1 MNKRHLLGAAAALAT
16 LGALPLPALAQDKPP
31 LKIVVGF
38 PPGGSADLLAR
49 LLAEGLKNDFSSV
62 IVENKPGAGGR
73 ISLDALKASAP
84 DGATLALSPFSCT
97 SIYPHVYSKLTYDP
111 VRDFVPVSIAAVMHH
126 GLAVGPLVPASVKTV
141 KEFIEWAR
149 ANPKEANYGSPAA
162 GSTPHFIG
170 AMLGINNGV
179 ELKHVPYRGSVP
191 GVTDVVG
198 GQVASMVTPSGDF
211 IANHK
216 AGKLRILATS
226 GSKRSPF
233 TPDVATFAEQGFPE
247 LTTEEWFGFYAPAR
261 TPAAV
266 VAAANTAIN
275 AALADKGV
283 IDGLGV
289 VGLIAQG
296 STAEA
301 MARSMVSSVWC
312 RSFLTSGRN
321 RRPSSESTTRWR
333 TRSKSRTPSCS
344 SRSLIC
350 RLTALWV
357 RFSSCAACVNEPW
370 RAAHSNACSVVT
382 SGMSLRLSFIH
393 SSHQHSQNGRN
404 RWGKRS
410 GMIRFEN
417 DQGLPPL

>member
-1 MNKRHLLGAAAALAT
+1 MLAT
-16 LGALPLPALAQDKPP
+16 LGAQTARAEALEQTRI
-31 LKIVVGF
+31 LYGF
-38 PPGGSADLLAR
+38 PAGSAGDIVARRVAERLAGSAYTR
-49 LLAEGLKNDFSSV
+49 NAPL
-62 IVENKPGAGGR
+62 VENKPGAGGR
-73 ISLDALKASAP
+73 ISLDTLKAAAP

-141 KEFIEWAR
+141 KEFVEWAR
-149 ANPKEANYGSPAA
+149 ANPKDANYGSPAA

-170 AMLGINNGV
+170 ALLGINNGV

-247 LTTEEWFGFYAPAR
+247 FTVEEWFGFYAPAR

-283 IDGLGV
+283 IEGLGV

-301 MARSMVSSVWC
+301 MARSQKA
-312 RSFLTSGRN
+312 
-321 RRPSSESTTRWR
+321 EY
-333 TRSKSRTPSCS
+333 
-344 SRSLIC
+344 
-350 RLTALWV
+350 
-357 RFSSCAACVNEPW
+357 E
-370 RAAHSNACSVVT
+370 
-382 SGMSLRLSFIH
+382 
-393 SSHQHSQNGRN
+393 
-404 RWGKRS
+404 RWG
-410 GMIRFEN
+410 
-417 DQGLPPL
+417 PLVKKVGFTGDS

>member
-1 MNKRHLLGAAAALAT
+1 MTQRRQLVQAALGAPLLAKWGVRQAHAQALEQVRI
-16 LGALPLPALAQDKPP
+16 LY
-31 LKIVVGF
+31 GF
-38 PPGGSADLLAR
+38 PAGSAGDIVAR
-49 LLAEGLKNDFSSV
+49 RVAERMAGSAYSRNAPL
-62 IVENKPGAGGR
+62 VENKPGAGGR
-73 ISLDALKASAP
+73 ISLDTLKAAAP

-126 GLAVGPLVPASVKTV
+126 GLAVGPLVPANVKTV
-141 KEFIEWAR
+141 KEFVEWAR

-170 AMLGINNGV
+170 ALLGLNNGV

-226 GSKRSPF
+226 GNKRSPF

-283 IDGLGV
+283 IEGLGV

-301 MARSMVSSVWC
+301 MARSQKAE
-312 RSFLTSGRN
+312 FD
-321 RRPSSESTTRWR
+321 
-333 TRSKSRTPSCS
+333 
-344 SRSLIC
+344 
-350 RLTALWV
+350 
-357 RFSSCAACVNEPW
+357 
-370 RAAHSNACSVVT
+370 
-382 SGMSLRLSFIH
+382 
-393 SSHQHSQNGRN
+393 
-404 RWGKRS
+404 RWG
-410 GMIRFEN
+410 
-417 DQGLPPL
+417 PLVKKIGFTGDS